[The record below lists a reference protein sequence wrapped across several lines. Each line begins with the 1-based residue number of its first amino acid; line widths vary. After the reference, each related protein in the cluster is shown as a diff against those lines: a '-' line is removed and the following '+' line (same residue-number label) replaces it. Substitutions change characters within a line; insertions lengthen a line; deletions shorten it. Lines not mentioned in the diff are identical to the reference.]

1 MSRIKNDHTLNG
13 DCVQNK
19 FTSIKFWML
28 QHVFY
33 LVLSINFIFV
43 MLKCRDSKYIKELT
57 ISIVFRQVALE
68 FLPELSENGQICSTI
83 QSPSVHSIQSGVS
96 NYYLIYLWKN
106 SYNLRLFPTPP
117 LRFQMPF
124 IINFFSWKSTPPKK
138 LDHDALFFSK

>member
-1 MSRIKNDHTLNG
+1 
-13 DCVQNK
+13 
-19 FTSIKFWML
+19 ML
-28 QHVFY
+28 QHAFY

-96 NYYLIYLWKN
+96 NDYLIYL
-106 SYNLRLFPTPP
+106 
-117 LRFQMPF
+117 
-124 IINFFSWKSTPPKK
+124 
-138 LDHDALFFSK
+138 